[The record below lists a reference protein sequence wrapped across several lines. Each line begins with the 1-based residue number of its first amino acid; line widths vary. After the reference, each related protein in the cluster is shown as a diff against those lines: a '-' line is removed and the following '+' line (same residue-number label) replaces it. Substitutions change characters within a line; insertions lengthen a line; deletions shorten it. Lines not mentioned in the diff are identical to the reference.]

1 MSKKIFYF
9 ILPLLI
15 ILLSFYAY
23 KMLRPRPQKP
33 AHFDLFTK
41 EELSLYNG
49 VNSSKL
55 YLSIVGRVFD
65 VTNGQRH
72 YGPGGSYHFFVAKDA
87 TRAFVSGQFTEDQ
100 LNSDISDFSFSQ
112 INDLQNWVSF
122 YESKYPEIGR
132 MIGFFFD
139 SKGEPTSNYRD
150 YELKLKG
157 SSLKQEEEKEFYIKY
172 PKCNSKWDINH
183 GGEVWCDSETNKSG
197 EINGEWRRVPRK
209 YYKNVGSKKY
219 ECICVHF
226 KESKEKPELF
236 RQYEKCLSESSS
248 CKY

>member
-1 MSKKIFYF
+1 MTKKIFCL
-9 ILPLLI
+9 ILPFLI
-15 ILLSFYAY
+15 ILVAFYTY
-23 KMLRPRPQKP
+23 KMFLPSPPKP
-33 AHFDLFTK
+33 THLHLFTT

-49 VNSSKL
+49 VQSSKL

-100 LNSDISDFSFSQ
+100 LSSNISDFSFSQ

-122 YESKYPEIGR
+122 YEGKYPELGR
-132 MIGFFFD
+132 LVGFFFD
-139 SKGEPTSNYRD
+139 SNGEPTSNYLD

-157 SSLKQEEEKEFYIKY
+157 SSLKLEKEKEFYLNY
-172 PKCNSKWDINH
+172 PKCNSKWEINH
-183 GGEVWCDSETNKSG
+183 GGEVWCDSETNKSD
-197 EINGEWRRVPRK
+197 ETNREWRRVPRK
-209 YYKNVGSKKY
+209 YYKNIGSKRY
-219 ECICVHF
+219 ECVCVHF
-226 KESKEKPELF
+226 KEAQEKPELF
-236 RQYEKCLSESSS
+236 RQYENCISESPS